1 MVQTIQAQDISL
13 EELENLFNLQLVEEA
28 QFFREWEESLPEIT
42 DWQKQLLDQLKAGY
56 LNLIKKPPLLEK
68 PINMAIVSPLLFI
81 GEFYL
86 SPFYFKAEKSI
97 DITATDGETI
107 VKGSIDTLVFK
118 DQLWVMV
125 IESKK
130 ASFSIE
136 AGLPQILAYMLA
148 APNLEKPCFGM
159 ITNGGSFIFIKLIKA
174 ETPQYGTSNIFEIR
188 NRGNELYE
196 VLKILKHLSQLMT
209 S

>member
-1 MVQTIQAQDISL
+1 MT
-13 EELENLFNLQLVEEA
+13 
-28 QFFREWEESLPEIT
+28 LPEIT
-42 DWQKQLLDQLKAGY
+42 DWQKQLLDQVKGGY
-56 LNLIKKPPLLEK
+56 FNLIKKPPLLEK

-97 DITATDGETI
+97 ELAATDGETI
-107 VKGSIDTLVFK
+107 VKGTIDTLVFK
-118 DQLWVMV
+118 NQLWVMV

-130 ASFSIE
+130 ASFSLE

-188 NRGNELYE
+188 NRGNELYK
-196 VLKILKHLSQLMT
+196 VLKILKQLSQLMT
-209 S
+209 R

>member
-1 MVQTIQAQDISL
+1 
-13 EELENLFNLQLVEEA
+13 
-28 QFFREWEESLPEIT
+28 
-42 DWQKQLLDQLKAGY
+42 
-56 LNLIKKPPLLEK
+56 
-68 PINMAIVSPLLFI
+68 
-81 GEFYL
+81 
-86 SPFYFKAEKSI
+86 
-97 DITATDGETI
+97 
-107 VKGSIDTLVFK
+107 
-118 DQLWVMV
+118 MV

-136 AGLPQILAYMLA
+136 AGLPQIIAYMLA

-159 ITNGGSFIFIKLIKA
+159 ITNGGSFIFIKLIKG

-209 S
+209 N

>member
-13 EELENLFNLQLVEEA
+13 EELETIFNLQLVEEA

-42 DWQKQLLDQLKAGY
+42 DWQKQLLDQVKAGY
-56 LNLIKKPPLLEK
+56 FNLIKKPPLLEK

>member
-56 LNLIKKPPLLEK
+56 FNLIKKPPLLEK

-97 DITATDGETI
+97 DINATDGETI

>member
-13 EELENLFNLQLVEEA
+13 EELENLFNLQLVEKA